1 MLIQIKSYTR
11 KKKLQQ
17 SIHPYIF
24 CTTNVNFLLFFLGEF
39 EFDSPYWDDI
49 SLEAK
54 EFIRSLMCVEVDKRL
69 SCEEALEHAW

>member
-1 MLIQIKSYTR
+1 MLIQIKSCTR
-11 KKKLQQ
+11 KKLQQ
-17 SIHPYIF
+17 SIHPYTF
-24 CTTNVNFLLFFLGEF
+24 CTTNVNFLLFFSGEF